1 MAVTNAAKA
10 AMILMLGIGVPLV
23 VRWSDSRNLVTVPIA
38 DLNECRVTDSTIS
51 DSLAMIWSEHNPYS
65 SGMTMELRHLRY
77 FIAVAE
83 EGHITRAAERLGMQQ
98 PPLSRQIKAIE
109 REMDVQLFRRK
120 ARGVELTDA
129 GRAFLDDARATL
141 VSLDHAFETARRTA
155 RGEQGRLCVGYSLF
169 HPVVPRVIREFR
181 QAFPSVSLTLEESS
195 PYDLI
200 EYMQNDKIDVAFISG
215 PIADQERVTMDPLLE
230 EPRVVALPSGH
241 PLARSK
247 NGGDTALSLKSL
259 AAETFIFFGRPNSP
273 LTMAANAFVVACQ
286 AAGFS
291 PRIGQIVPNNRSR
304 LNLVAANLGIA
315 TIATSF
321 QRNSIEGVVYRRLK
335 SAKQLNVPLNLASR
349 RGDSSAVVA
358 QFRKLAKRTA
368 RNFLHRDCSD

>member
-1 MAVTNAAKA
+1 
-10 AMILMLGIGVPLV
+10 
-23 VRWSDSRNLVTVPIA
+23 
-38 DLNECRVTDSTIS
+38 
-51 DSLAMIWSEHNPYS
+51 
-65 SGMTMELRHLRY
+65 MELRHLRY

-129 GRAFLDDARATL
+129 GRAFLDDARAML
-141 VSLDHAFETARRTA
+141 GHLDHAFDTARRTA
-155 RGEQGRLCVGYSLF
+155 RGEQGRISVGYTLF

-181 QAFPSVSLTLEESS
+181 QAFPLVSLTLEESS

-200 EYMQNDKIDVAFISG
+200 ERMQNDKIDVAFITL
-215 PIADQERVTMDPLLE
+215 IADQEGVAIEPLLE

-241 PLARSK
+241 PLARSE

-259 AAETFIFFGRPNSP
+259 AGETFTFLGRPHSP
-273 LTMAANAFVVACQ
+273 LPMAANAVVAACQ

-291 PRIGQIVPNNRSR
+291 PRVGQIVPNNRSR

-315 TIATSF
+315 LIAASL
-321 QRNSIEGVVYRRLK
+321 QRNYIEGVVYRRLK
-335 SAKQLNVPLNLASR
+335 RAKQLKIPLNLVSR
-349 RGDSSAVVA
+349 RGDPSAVVT
-358 QFRKLAKRTA
+358 QFLKLAKRTA
-368 RNFLHRDCSD
+368 RNFRADVGKAR